1 VPESHS
7 EALMR
12 KALYGRSGLYLKMLP
27 QGLKYLAQQMM
38 AALYFGLRDN
48 CFVTLSSF
56 VV

>member
-27 QGLKYLAQQMM
+27 QGLKYLSQQMM